1 MEKASQRVSWFISP
15 ILHKKKTSLFCR
27 VLRDSNIKKLVTN
40 MHHVENMHLLS
51 IQTLFFYK
59 QFLHDIKIDRRVIKY
74 TTPHLACWYIADS
87 IPFWEIV
94 LKISHFALKLH
105 FLAKYSFFSQLW
117 TSSANMTAAK
127 RGLITKINKPIGND
141 YK

>member
-1 MEKASQRVSWFISP
+1 MEKASQRVSWFISS

-51 IQTLFFYK
+51 IQTLLFYK

-94 LKISHFALKLH
+94 LKISHFAL
-105 FLAKYSFFSQLW
+105 SF
-117 TSSANMTAAK
+117 TSSQIFIFLSAVDIISQHNSCQK
-127 RGLITKINKPIGND
+127 GFN
-141 YK
+141 Y